1 MKELYLT
8 SYNTIAGDNFE
19 EISVDKFFKIMN
31 KNLGTNC
38 NLTYTKYNNKFL
50 VVFNGLLYDLVLDKI
65 VMDNYALGNY
75 NDFTLKLKKLI
86 DKTEGKKPND
96 YEFVGAFIDDEE
108 SLAIIKDA
116 KKGIFPNINS
126 KRVFLEYLKQSKK
139 NSSGLKN
146 IFNNL
151 FSDIKDIYNHYWKK
165 VEWPV
170 IFEAFSS
177 KPAVILGILNLKFAI
192 PLFGLIIGGC
202 FIANSYFL
210 LQKNISRFKAKR
222 ITNQNIKCLEL
233 EIKKDELKLIENKR
247 ENEEKVEKIDD
258 SILKEIAN
266 LFIRLEK
273 INSSEKTKIKEDLL
287 KIRTDYIEGRK
298 KIQENELDD
307 CFTLGENNIF
317 GLKQEMLERTTEVD
331 FKLHQLEDISAEN
344 RDFDEECQILESIMN
359 NSSTSSG
366 ADRVIGG
373 DRSPRAR
380 IPNRDN
386 K

>member
-38 NLTYTKYNNKFL
+38 NLTYTKYNNKFS

-75 NDFTLKLKKLI
+75 NEFTYKLKKLI
-86 DKTEGKKPND
+86 DKIEGKKPND
-96 YEFVGAFIDDEE
+96 YVFIGAFIDDEE

-116 KKGIFPNINS
+116 KKGIFSDINS
-126 KRVFLEYLKQSKK
+126 KRLFLDYLKQSKK

-151 FSDIKDIYNHYWKK
+151 FSDIKDIYNYYWKK
-165 VEWPV
+165 VELSFILGV
-170 IFEAFSS
+170 FSS
-177 KPAVILGILNLKFAI
+177 IPSILIIIDLEFALFILSVIL
-192 PLFGLIIGGC
+192 GGC